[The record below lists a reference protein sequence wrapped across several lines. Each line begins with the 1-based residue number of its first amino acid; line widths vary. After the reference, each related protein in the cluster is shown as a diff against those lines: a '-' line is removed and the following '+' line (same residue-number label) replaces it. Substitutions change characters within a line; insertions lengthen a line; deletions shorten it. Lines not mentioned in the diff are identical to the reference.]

1 MCSKDEAF
9 VGYKTLIIERLK
21 QKQEGIEMSRVSAI
35 RYNELDQICDIAGIK
50 VDTTLPKDE
59 RIRRYIGEVGN
70 PYLCRVGDTIVEIK
84 FSNSDT
90 PIQDRINSLVDSSMR
105 S

>member
-1 MCSKDEAF
+1 
-9 VGYKTLIIERLK
+9 
-21 QKQEGIEMSRVSAI
+21 MSRTAAI
-35 RYNELDQICDIAGIK
+35 NYNELNGICDISGIK
-50 VDTTLPKDE
+50 VDTTLPNDE